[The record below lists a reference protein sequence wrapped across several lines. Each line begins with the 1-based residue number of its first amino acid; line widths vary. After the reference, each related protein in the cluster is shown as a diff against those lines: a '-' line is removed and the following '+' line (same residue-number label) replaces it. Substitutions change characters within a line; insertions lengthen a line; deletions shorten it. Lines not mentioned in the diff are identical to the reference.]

1 MAGFFF
7 DSSAIVKRYVN
18 ERGSNFVDNLADVQS
33 GNIIFL
39 ARITRVEVAAAVARR
54 LKNGSVT
61 TADAQN
67 ALAAFQHDLTNN
79 YFTVEITPVLLT
91 VAMSM
96 ATKHALRGYDAVQ
109 LAAALE
115 ANDERISNG
124 LPPLTLV
131 SADEDLNAS
140 AQAENLKV
148 ENPNNYP

>member
-1 MAGFFF
+1 MTGFFC

-18 ERGSNFVDNLADVQS
+18 ETGSNFVDNLADLKN
-33 GNIIFL
+33 GNLVLL
-39 ARITRVEVAAAVARR
+39 ARITRVEFAAAIARR

-61 TADAQN
+61 TADTQN
-67 ALAAFQHDLTNN
+67 ALAAFQHDLANN
-79 YFTVEITPVLLT
+79 YFTVEITSFLLSAAT
-91 VAMSM
+91 TL

-115 ANDERISNG
+115 ANDERIANG

-131 SADEDLNAS
+131 SADKELNTA
-140 AQAENLKV
+140 AQAEGLNV